1 MITIE
6 KVSYLINKMKKFSSF
21 NQCILEANR
30 IELKFER
37 SFTMAITKNRPFQ
50 LLEVFPKNTIKT
62 VYVSLCQ
69 LMNFKHYKQKKR
81 NGEI

>member
-1 MITIE
+1 MMTIE
-6 KVSYLINKMKKFSSF
+6 KVSFLINKMKNVSSF

-62 VYVSLCQ
+62 VYVSLC
-69 LMNFKHYKQKKR
+69 
-81 NGEI
+81 